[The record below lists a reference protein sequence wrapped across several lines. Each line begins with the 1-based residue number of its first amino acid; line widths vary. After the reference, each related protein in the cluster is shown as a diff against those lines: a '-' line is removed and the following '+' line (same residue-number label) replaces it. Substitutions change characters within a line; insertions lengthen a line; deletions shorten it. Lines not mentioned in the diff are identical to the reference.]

1 MVSTLGGVVS
11 SDKQMKID
19 RYPAIQ
25 RDRERERER
34 ERESEIE
41 RERDIYGERERQS
54 RHLFGKQLCV
64 TLQENTA

>member
-41 RERDIYGERERQS
+41 REREIFMERERDRAGTCLENS
-54 RHLFGKQLCV
+54 CV
-64 TLQENTA
+64 